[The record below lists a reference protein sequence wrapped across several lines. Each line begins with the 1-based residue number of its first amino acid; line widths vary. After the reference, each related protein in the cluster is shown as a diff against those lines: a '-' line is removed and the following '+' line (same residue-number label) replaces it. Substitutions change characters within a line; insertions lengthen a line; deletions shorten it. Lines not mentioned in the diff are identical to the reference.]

1 MLGLP
6 LSPTRL
12 FQQLFLCQGYCAA
25 VFTGNPSLSGS
36 AHSSNETGLAYTADT
51 IDLDP
56 LLPAGMDFRGPQDS
70 DSHSEAETLQYI
82 LSDNEDSVGD
92 DDAMPAGAGQGRR
105 CRDTPELLREAAL
118 RSDVLQP
125 LQRQPG
131 VETLQ
136 RNALGNTNSAGD
148 DVDIPAFTGHGQSSR
163 ETPAL
168 LWGVALQSDVLQPL
182 QRQPSLALDD
192 GQLAVYLQYRG
203 VGPVEVIAR
212 GVYFYF
218 VQHEYECE
226 TQRSEV
232 TQQLHETLADEDTF
246 GALVFF
252 RFMLEGDCRESFY
265 SEIYRLVLDRIR
277 GADRVTFFAD
287 VMRTYPGGDADED
300 ACTLTELDTDDSAAR
315 DSDYDSATDHEGE
328 QRRKQQCSSSSDS
341 CHDMS

>member
-105 CRDTPELLREAAL
+105 CRETPELLREAAL

-232 TQQLHETLADEDTF
+232 TQQLHKHWL
-246 GALVFF
+246 
-252 RFMLEGDCRESFY
+252 
-265 SEIYRLVLDRIR
+265 
-277 GADRVTFFAD
+277 
-287 VMRTYPGGDADED
+287 MRTPSELLCFSDSCWRAIAESPFIRKFTGWFLIAYEGRTELLSLRMLCAHPGGDADED
-300 ACTLTELDTDDSAAR
+300 ACTLTELDTDGSAAR

>member
-1 MLGLP
+1 M
-6 LSPTRL
+6 
-12 FQQLFLCQGYCAA
+12 
-25 VFTGNPSLSGS
+25 
-36 AHSSNETGLAYTADT
+36 
-51 IDLDP
+51 
-56 LLPAGMDFRGPQDS
+56 
-70 DSHSEAETLQYI
+70 
-82 LSDNEDSVGD
+82 
-92 DDAMPAGAGQGRR
+92 
-105 CRDTPELLREAAL
+105 
-118 RSDVLQP
+118 
-125 LQRQPG
+125 
-131 VETLQ
+131 ETLQ

-315 DSDYDSATDHEGE
+315 DSDYDSATDHGGE